1 MMKFT
6 LFALLTGLLMLVGC
20 AEEREIEQTKS
31 LAKQG
36 DANAQY
42 ILGLMYDNGKGVP
55 QDYKEA
61 VKWLRMSADQGYAL
75 AQCFLGLMYD
85 EGKGVPQDY
94 KEAVKWYRISAEQGE
109 AMAQSILAVMYMNGK
124 GVPQDYKKAYAWT
137 SVGKAFDEE
146 LAEEHLG
153 VIKKKMTKEQIAEA
167 ESLST
172 EIQNRIEANRK
183 E

>member
-1 MMKFT
+1 VQK
-6 LFALLTGLLMLVGC
+6 
-20 AEEREIEQTKS
+20 REIEQTKS

-42 ILGLMYDNGKGVP
+42 ILGLMYDN
-55 QDYKEA
+55 
-61 VKWLRMSADQGYAL
+61 
-75 AQCFLGLMYD
+75 
-85 EGKGVPQDY
+85 GKGVPQDY

-167 ESLST
+167 ESLFT

>member
-1 MMKFT
+1 
-6 LFALLTGLLMLVGC
+6 MLAVQK
-20 AEEREIEQTKS
+20 REIEQTKS

-94 KEAVKWYRISAEQGE
+94 K
-109 AMAQSILAVMYMNGK
+109 
-124 GVPQDYKKAYAWT
+124 KAYAWT